1 VSGGATDRLARLLA
15 LVPYLV
21 ARPGA
26 RVEEVAKAFGVDEQR
41 LADDLELL
49 FVCGLPGHLP
59 DDLIDASIEG
69 GVISVSNADT
79 IARPLR
85 LGADEALALLVGLRT
100 LREVREGIP
109 GLQDRDALDRTIAKL
124 ERASGDA
131 ACRQRRGR
139 GGGRERGRGDGCR
152 P

>member
-26 RVEEVAKAFGVDEQR
+26 RVEDVARAFGVDEQR

-59 DDLIDASIEG
+59 
-69 GVISVSNADT
+69 
-79 IARPLR
+79 
-85 LGADEALALLVGLRT
+85 
-100 LREVREGIP
+100 
-109 GLQDRDALDRTIAKL
+109 
-124 ERASGDA
+124 
-131 ACRQRRGR
+131 
-139 GGGRERGRGDGCR
+139 
-152 P
+152 